1 MAWSDRTVNWILL
14 LMLCLLVGGAKCRV
28 EGQTEPAVSLKE
40 RGLVAG
46 IVFLEFLGFHI
57 LMLLETPINDPVI
70 NGVQGRYFIPPL
82 LAALLAV
89 GFWKRPLWK
98 RSVGNLFAVGMP
110 LLDFAVIIC
119 IYINIITK

>member
-1 MAWSDRTVNWILL
+1 MALTTKEAQRAELHKTIWRVANDLRGSVDGWDFKSYVLG
-14 LMLCLLVGGAKCRV
+14 MLFYWTPMFSPVV
-28 EGQTEPAVSLKE
+28 E
-40 RGLVAG
+40 
-46 IVFLEFLGFHI
+46 
-57 LMLLETPINDPVI
+57 
-70 NGVQGRYFIPPL
+70 GVQGRYFIPPL